1 MISDPVTAHYHMTG
15 VVEDF
20 LIFGDLSYFMIC
32 PACHTSFVSSFFN
45 DLLHFLIF
53 FFDPVVA

>member
-32 PACHTSFVSSFFN
+32 PACHTSFVSSF
-45 DLLHFLIF
+45 L
-53 FFDPVVA
+53 